1 MAESKMIKIET
12 AGINV
17 PLRVRKGHFATNHAH
32 TNYYIDFTMM
42 KSRASEA
49 HEIAANLAQTKL
61 LGLVIDR
68 IVCMEGTTAIGAF
81 LSEELT
87 RNGYLNANA
96 HKTIYIVRPEFNSNS
111 QIIFRDNLKPMITG
125 KHVLILMGSVVTG
138 RSLNK
143 ALESIQYYGGEL
155 AGVAALFS
163 AQDEV
168 NGVPVRAVFSKRDLP
183 DYAFYDYHNCQMCR
197 NGEKIDAL
205 VNAFGISAL

>member
-1 MAESKMIKIET
+1 MAENKMIKIET

-32 TNYYIDFTMM
+32 TNYYIDFTFM

-49 HEIAANLAQTKL
+49 HEIATNLAQQKL
-61 LGLVIDR
+61 LGMVIDT

-81 LSEELT
+81 LSEELS
-87 RNGYLNANA
+87 RNGYLNTNA

-125 KHVLILMGSVVTG
+125 KNVLILMGSIVTG

-143 ALESIQYYGGEL
+143 ALESIQYYGGKL

-163 AQDEV
+163 AQEEV
-168 NGVPVRAVFSKRDLP
+168 NGVPIRAVFTRRDLP
-183 DYAFYDYHNCQMCR
+183 DYEFYDYHNCKMCKS
-197 NGEKIDAL
+197 GEKIDAL